1 MTELKSK
8 EAFMEIKQNVSQ
20 YFIQLLKSTIQ
31 NQIPAEKPDDV
42 ERRDVLNLA
51 AYHKVDE
58 MAFCAVE
65 KLKKSRIKRYWTR
78 CIICMRKISS

>member
-1 MTELKSK
+1 MTDLKSK
-8 EAFMEIKQNVSQ
+8 EAFMEIKQNVSK

-42 ERRDVLNLA
+42 EWRDVLNLA

-58 MAFCAVE
+58 MVFCAVE
-65 KLKKSRIKRYWTR
+65 KLKKKAE
-78 CIICMRKISS
+78 